1 VIRVTQCAVTT
12 AAEWKVAD
20 IVPCF
25 LLLGQ
30 LISIG
35 EPQMH

>member
-1 VIRVTQCAVTT
+1 VITT
-12 AAEWKVAD
+12 AEWKVAD

-25 LLLGQ
+25 LLLRQ
-30 LISIG
+30 SISIG